1 MRIPLSMLDKLL
13 VLKDYIRK
21 VDVEDYGDMVVLYI
35 ECKDA
40 WACREISEMAKYVA
54 KYVGD

>member
-1 MRIPLSMLDKLL
+1 MRLPLSMLDKLL
-13 VLKDYIRK
+13 LLKDYIKK
-21 VDVEDYGDMVVLYI
+21 VDVEDYRDMVVLYI

-40 WACREISEMAKYVA
+40 WACREIAEMAKYVS